1 MSMRTAEALWGLC
14 VAMLLAAAPA
24 RAADPFE
31 IQTILAQSGPGS
43 FLGLGEQKAL
53 ELAEKAVNA
62 SGGIQGRPVKFTFH
76 DDQTNPQIAVQLAG
90 AILANKPAVLLGSS
104 LVATCRAIAPLMK
117 DGPVDYCFSPGI
129 HPDAGS
135 YVFTAGVST
144 LDLANSLVRYY
155 RLKGWTRVALMFS
168 TDASG
173 QDAENGLKQIMALPE
188 NKDMQVVV
196 IEHFTTTDVSVAAQM
211 EKIKGA
217 NPQAFIAWS
226 TGAPVA
232 TIFKGIIQAGLD
244 VPVGTTDGNMTYAQM
259 TQYADFLPKQLYIP
273 ASQWIVRD
281 AALLDPAVAAKNK
294 EFYKYFEEAGAKP
307 DIASELGWEPGM
319 ALVAAL
325 RSVGPDATASQ
336 IRDYLAHLKG
346 FAGVNGIYDFVANP
360 QRGLDVSDTVVTR
373 WSAEAKTWQVVS
385 KPTGIPLP

>member
-1 MSMRTAEALWGLC
+1 MMKAGLWGFW
-14 VAMLLAAAPA
+14 VAALVAAAPA
-24 RAADPFE
+24 LAADPFE
-31 IQTILAQSGPGS
+31 IQVILAQSGPGS

-53 ELAEKAVNA
+53 ELAEKAVNE

-90 AILANKPAVLLGSS
+90 EITAKKPALILGSS
-104 LVATCRAIAPLMK
+104 LVATCRAIAPLLK

-144 LDLANSLVRYY
+144 LDLGNSLVRYY
-155 RLKGWTRVALMFS
+155 RLKGWTRLALMFS

-173 QDAENGLKQIMALPE
+173 QDAENGLKQILALPE
-188 NKDMQVVV
+188 NKDMQVV
-196 IEHFTTTDVSVAAQM
+196 ITEHFTTTDVSVAAQL
-211 EKIKGA
+211 EKIKAA

-259 TQYADFLPKQLYIP
+259 TQYAEFLPKQLYF
-273 ASQWIVRD
+273 AAAQWTVRD
-281 AALLDPAVAAKNK
+281 AALLDPAVATKNQ
-294 EFYKYFEEAGAKP
+294 EFYKYFAAAGAKP
-307 DIASELGWEPGM
+307 DIASDLGWEPGM
-319 ALVAAL
+319 ILVAAL
-325 RSVGPDATASQ
+325 RSLGPDANAAQ
-336 IRDYLAHLKG
+336 IRGYLAALKG
-346 FAGVNGIYDFVANP
+346 FAGVNGIYDFVKQP

-373 WSAEAKTWQVVS
+373 WSSDAKTWQVVS